1 MGEIHPSAV
10 KAFLKEPRDS
20 HVWMKRLR
28 SRELD
33 EALDRVGFK
42 PASRKVDPLQNH
54 QKVCILLGIAY
65 KGFAFWLDMG
75 LGKTRIALELIAF
88 WIREGYITGALILG
102 RSESA
107 LIEWEQEI
115 DKWRVRLPYI
125 TLLNSP
131 SAEKWD
137 ELAEFEGGLILATY
151 PGLAR
156 MLSVLKPM
164 RRRKGKP
171 AKNKLKINAAKVKK
185 LCKVIGA
192 FVTDESTELGNKHSL
207 QYRVC
212 NQLAKYCKI
221 RYELAGI
228 PFGKDPTMLWPQLYL
243 VDRGETLGQTLGIF
257 RAAFFK
263 TTINYWGG
271 YKHRFRSE
279 MEPILN
285 KILRHRSIQYR
296 FEECGKLPKLVHKL
310 EEVQLPEEAT
320 TYYEQFLREMKR
332 KNAGMREQRSSFMRM
347 RQASSGF
354 VGFKNDETGE
364 RAEIEFAENPKL
376 ERLMELVDQVP
387 AGRKFAI
394 FHEFTYSGKRIM
406 EELKKAK
413 IKAGWIHGGIKNAR
427 ELQDSYKF
435 GNLQCLVVQNRIGAF
450 SLNLQAGNYY
460 FVYEAPLSAINDA
473 QMRRRMRRKGQ
484 KKTVFGYDLVCR
496 GTFDTRIL
504 SYHEKGGD
512 LFDAIITGEER
523 LK

>member
-10 KAFLKEPRDS
+10 KRFLKEPRDS

-33 EALDRVGFK
+33 EALDRVGFRPCSK
-42 PASRKVDPLQNH
+42 KVDPLQNH
-54 QKVCILLGIAY
+54 QKVCVLLGIAF

-75 LGKTRIALELIAF
+75 TGKTRIALELLAF

-115 DKWRVRLPYI
+115 EKWRIKLPYI

-131 SAEKWD
+131 SADKWD
-137 ELAEFEGGLILATY
+137 ELAEFDGGLILATY

-171 AKNKLKINAAKVKK
+171 AKNKLKINAAKVKR
-185 LCKVIGA
+185 LCKVIQA
-192 FVTDESTELGNKHSL
+192 YVTDESTELGNKKSL

-212 NQLAKYCKI
+212 NQLSKYCDI

-228 PFGKDPTMLWPQLYL
+228 PFGRDPTMLWPQLYL

-263 TTINYWGG
+263 TKINFWGG
-271 YKHRFRSE
+271 YEHKFRTD
-279 MEPILN
+279 MEPTLK

-296 FEECGKLPKLVHKL
+296 FEECGKLPKLVHRL
-310 EEVQLPEEAT
+310 EEVDLPKEAT
-320 TYYEQFLREMKR
+320 IYYQRFVKEVMRKHAGFKERQNSFLH
-332 KNAGMREQRSSFMRM
+332 M
-347 RQASSGF
+347 RQVSSGF
-354 VGFKNDETGE
+354 VGFRNDQTGE
-364 RAEIEFAENPKL
+364 KAEIEFAENPKL
-376 ERLMELVDQVP
+376 ERMMELVQQVP
-387 AGRKFAI
+387 QGRKFAI
-394 FHEFTYSGKRIM
+394 FHEFTFSGRKIC
-406 EELKKAK
+406 EELKRLK
-413 IKAGWIHGGIKNAR
+413 IKHGWIHGGIKNTR
-427 ELQDSYKF
+427 ELQDGFKF
-435 GNLQCLVVQNRIGAF
+435 GDLQCLVVQNRIGAF
-450 SLNLQAGNYY
+450 SLNLQRGNYY
-460 FVYEAPLSAINDA
+460 FVYEAPLSAIHDA

-484 KKTVFGYDLVCR
+484 KKTVFGYDMVCR
-496 GTFDTRIL
+496 GTKDARIL
-504 SYHEKGGD
+504 HYHREGGD
-512 LFDAIITGEER
+512 LFDAIITGEEK
-523 LK
+523 LE